1 MLLSILLSLLLTQR
15 GRHTAMERFVLV
27 VVEGYRSA
35 LRRYLHLG
43 GGLLLESRVIVLLA
57 KNPRRRRLRLVGL
70 IVTLAAHLVDHCELV
85 SLVGLVRRYDVMRAL
100 GLRDTRGKPMSAHGV
115 PPLFGLNGLEG
126 RLGGD
131 PCVFG

>member
-15 GRHTAMERFVLV
+15 GRHTAMERVVLV
-27 VVEGYRSA
+27 IVEVCLSA

-43 GGLLLESRVIVLLA
+43 GGALLESRVVVLLA
-57 KNPRRRRLRLVGL
+57 TNPRCRHLRLVGL

-85 SLVGLVRRYDVMRAL
+85 SLLGLVRRYDVMRAL

-115 PPLFGLNGLEG
+115 PPLFRLNGLEG

-131 PCVFG
+131 PCVF